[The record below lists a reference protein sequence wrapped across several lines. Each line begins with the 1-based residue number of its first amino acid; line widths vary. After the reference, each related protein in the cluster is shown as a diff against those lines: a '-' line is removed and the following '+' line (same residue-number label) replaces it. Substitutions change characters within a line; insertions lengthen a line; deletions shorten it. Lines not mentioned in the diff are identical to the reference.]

1 MTEPAAILDHSRSLL
16 KRAWAGVRRGNCIE
30 FQCLV
35 VGLMLVLGAWA
46 LIQLVD
52 EVVEGD
58 TRTFDEWVIRSLRQD
73 ADISLPIGPRWLR
86 MAGADLSGLGDP
98 VILLFVIL
106 AVAGWLF
113 LERKFHA
120 MWFVLAAALGGQVM
134 STVFKAV
141 FARERPDIVPHL
153 VEVSSASFP
162 SGHSMMSA
170 VVYLTLGALLVRLE
184 IRRRTRI
191 YSMTIAVLAT
201 LLVGFSRIYLGVH
214 FPTDVLAGWLIGLMW
229 ALLCWI
235 LVRILQQRGAVED
248 PEAEH
253 PELARE

>member
-1 MTEPAAILDHSRSLL
+1 MSRRPLKLQSLHSSLS
-16 KRAWAGVRRGNCIE
+16 RAWAGVRRGDCIE
-30 FQCLV
+30 CQCLV
-35 VGLMLVLGAWA
+35 VGLILVASTWL
-46 LIQLVD
+46 LIQLTD
-52 EVVEGD
+52 EVFEGD
-58 TRTFDEWVIRSLRQD
+58 TRTFDESVMRFLRQD
-73 ADISLPIGPRWLR
+73 ADISTPIGPRWLR

-98 VILLFVIL
+98 AILLFVIL

-113 LERKFHA
+113 FERKFHA
-120 MWFVLAAALGGQVM
+120 MWFVLAAAIGGQIM
-134 STVFKAV
+134 STVFKAL

-184 IRRRTRI
+184 VRRRTRI
-191 YSMTIAVLAT
+191 YSMTIAIFAT

-229 ALLCWI
+229 AMMCWTV
-235 LVRILQQRGAVED
+235 VRILQRRGAVED
-248 PEAEH
+248 PQTEH
-253 PELARE
+253 PALAVD